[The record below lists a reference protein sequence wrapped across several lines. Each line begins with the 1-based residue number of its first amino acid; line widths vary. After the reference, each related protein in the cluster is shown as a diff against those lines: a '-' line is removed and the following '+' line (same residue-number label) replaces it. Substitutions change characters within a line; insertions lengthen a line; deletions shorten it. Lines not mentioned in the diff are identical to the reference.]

1 MRARLRVKV
10 DARHMRG
17 WKKSIP
23 GKDLISK
30 EAVGQ
35 RFDFKRGE
43 IKSLSGGVDS
53 DSDFWFL
60 LLILQILTIWLIF
73 TIW

>member
-1 MRARLRVKV
+1 MDACVRLKSIRVK
-10 DARHMRG
+10 RC

-53 DSDFWFL
+53 DSDFGFYYL
-60 LLILQILTIWLIF
+60 F
-73 TIW
+73 YKF

>member
-30 EAVGQ
+30 EAAGQ
-35 RFDFKRGE
+35 SFKRGE
-43 IKSLSGGVDS
+43 IKSLPGGVDS
-53 DSDFWFL
+53 DSDFGFYYL
-60 LLILQILTIWLIF
+60 F
-73 TIW
+73 YKF